1 MAARS
6 MASLTISFGMV
17 AIPVDLYTTTVS
29 GERISFNLLH
39 AKDGSRVRQ
48 QYVCV
53 KEGKV
58 VERSELTRGYEFAKD
73 QYVMFSAEELKALDE
88 VGTNSIEIVEFVP
101 LATVDPVFFER
112 SYYLAPAKG
121 GARPYALLAAALA
134 DSERCAVGHWAS
146 HGRDHMVVLRPHGHA
161 LVMHQLL
168 FAAEVRPIEDIGT
181 LPSEVREG
189 ELKLARQLIEQQ
201 AAKAFDPS
209 QYVDEVHQRIEA
221 AIRKK
226 VEGHEIALS
235 ESPKPK
241 ASNVIDLTEA
251 LKASLGGRHD
261 SKLATR
267 KPAKR
272 VERRSTARR
281 SSRA

>member
-58 VERSELTRGYEFAKD
+58 VERSELTKGYEFAKD

-88 VGTNSIEIVEFVP
+88 IGTNSIDIGEFVP
-101 LATVDPVFFER
+101 LSTVDPVYYER

-121 GARPYALLAAALA
+121 GPRPYALLVAALR
-134 DSERCAVGHWAS
+134 DTERCAVGHWAS
-146 HGRDHMVVLRPHGHA
+146 HGRDHMVILRAHGNA

-168 FAAEVRPIEDIGT
+168 FAAEVRPLEDIGS
-181 LPSEVREG
+181 LPSEVRDS
-189 ELKLARQLIEQQ
+189 ELRLARQLIEQQ
-201 AAKAFDPS
+201 SAKAFDPS

-235 ESPKPK
+235 EPSRTK

-251 LKASLGGRHD
+251 LKASLSGAQGT
-261 SKLATR
+261 KLATR
-267 KPAKR
+267 RPAKR
-272 VERRSTARR
+272 VERRSGARR

>member
-17 AIPVDLYTTTVS
+17 AIPVDLYTTTVTS
-29 GERISFNLLH
+29 ERISFNLLH

-58 VERSELTRGYEFAKD
+58 VERSELTKGYEFAKD

-88 VGTNSIEIVEFVP
+88 VGTNSIDIVEFVP
-101 LATVDPVFFER
+101 LSSVDPVFFER

-121 GARPYALLAAALA
+121 GARPYALLVAALR
-134 DSERCAVGHWAS
+134 DTERCAVGHWAS
-146 HGRDHMVVLRPHGHA
+146 HGRDHMVILRPRGDA

-168 FAAEVRPIEDIGT
+168 FATEVRPIEDIGS
-181 LPSEVREG
+181 LPSEVRDA

-201 AAKAFDPS
+201 AADTFEPS

-226 VEGHEIALS
+226 VEGHQISLS
-235 ESPKPK
+235 EPPRPK
-241 ASNVIDLTEA
+241 ASNVIDLTAA
-251 LKASLGGRHD
+251 LKASLGGRQEG
-261 SKLATR
+261 KLGPR

-272 VERRSTARR
+272 VERRTAARR
-281 SSRA
+281 SSRG

>member
-29 GERISFNLLH
+29 SERISFNLLH
-39 AKDGSRVRQ
+39 EKDGSRVRQ

-58 VERSELTRGYEFAKD
+58 VDRSELTKGYEFAKD
-73 QYVMFSAEELKALDE
+73 QYVMFSAQELKALDAI
-88 VGTNSIEIVEFVP
+88 GSNSIDIVEFVP
-101 LATVDPVFFER
+101 LASVDPVYFER

-121 GARPYALLAAALA
+121 GDRPYALLAAALR
-134 DSERCAVGHWAS
+134 DTERCAVGHWAS
-146 HGRDHMVVLRPHGHA
+146 HGRDHMVILRPRGDA

-168 FAAEVRPIEDIGT
+168 FAAEVRPLEDIGA

-201 AAKAFDPS
+201 ATEAFEPT
-209 QYVDEVHQRIEA
+209 QYVDEVHERIEA

-226 VEGHEIALS
+226 VEGHEISLS
-235 ESPKPK
+235 EEPKAK
-241 ASNVIDLTEA
+241 ASNVIDLTAA
-251 LKASLGGRHD
+251 LKASLSGRNEP
-261 SKLATR
+261 KLGAR

-272 VERRSTARR
+272 VERRTAARR
-281 SSRA
+281 SSRG

>member
-29 GERISFNLLH
+29 SERISFNLLH

-58 VERSELTRGYEFAKD
+58 VERSELTKGYEFAKD

-88 VGTNSIEIVEFVP
+88 VGTNSIDIVEFVP
-101 LATVDPVFFER
+101 LASVDPVYFER
-112 SYYLAPAKG
+112 SYYLSPSKG
-121 GARPYALLAAALA
+121 GARPYALLVAALR
-134 DSERCAVGHWAS
+134 DTERCAVGHWAS
-146 HGRDHMVVLRPHGHA
+146 HGRDHMIILRPRGDA

-168 FAAEVRPIEDIGT
+168 FAAEVRPIEDIGS
-181 LPSEVREG
+181 LPSEVRDA

-201 AAKAFDPS
+201 AADNFDPS

-226 VEGHEIALS
+226 VEGQEIALA
-235 ESPKPK
+235 EPPRPK
-241 ASNVIDLTEA
+241 AENVIDLTAA
-251 LKASLGGRHD
+251 LKASLSGRKEA
-261 SKLATR
+261 KLGPR

-272 VERRSTARR
+272 VERRTSARR
-281 SSRA
+281 SSRG

>member
-88 VGTNSIEIVEFVP
+88 VGTNSIDIVEFVP

-251 LKASLGGRHD
+251 LKASLGGRQD

>member
-6 MASLTISFGMV
+6 MATLTISFGMV

-29 GERISFNLLH
+29 SERISFNLLH

-58 VERSELTRGYEFAKD
+58 VERSELTKGYEFAKD

-88 VGTNSIEIVEFVP
+88 VGTNSIDIVEFVP
-101 LATVDPVFFER
+101 LDSVDPVYFER

-121 GARPYALLAAALA
+121 GARPYALLVAALR
-134 DSERCAVGHWAS
+134 DTERCAVGHWAS
-146 HGRDHMVVLRPHGHA
+146 HGRDHMIILRPRGDA

-168 FAAEVRPIEDIGT
+168 FATEVRPIEDIGS
-181 LPSEVREG
+181 LPSEVRDT
-189 ELKLARQLIEQQ
+189 ELKLARQLIDQQ
-201 AAKAFDPS
+201 AADAFDPS

-235 ESPKPK
+235 EPPRPT
-241 ASNVIDLTEA
+241 ASNVIDLTAA
-251 LKASLGGRHD
+251 LKASLSGRNEA
-261 SKLATR
+261 KLGPR

-272 VERRSTARR
+272 VERRTSARK
-281 SSRA
+281 SSRG